1 MSDKFSMG
9 EIQDSIFLSYTCNKI
24 ISIYE
29 SILRIRMVEK
39 RFSDVYKEQEIR
51 CPMHLSIGQEAV
63 SVGISLFLKKEDHV
77 YSAHRAHAH
86 YLAKGGDLKSMVAEA
101 YGKETGCCGGRGG
114 SQHLIDLNVGFMGST
129 PIVGGT
135 VPLAVGDAWS
145 AKLQGKSR
153 VTVAY
158 FGDGCFE
165 EGVMHES
172 MNFASLHKLPIIFVC
187 ENNKYSV
194 YTNISD
200 RQPSREIHNVAA
212 SHGIS
217 SFCEDGNNISSIVDT
232 SFNAINNVRKGE
244 GPQFIEFQTYRWLE
258 HCGPNDDDDLGYR
271 PRGELS
277 LWKERCPVKWLESY
291 MLNNNVLNENKIQN
305 IESRIL
311 KEIDNAYEYAL
322 NSKNP
327 DPQNMDKHI
336 YA

>member
-1 MSDKFSMG
+1 MG
-9 EIQDSIFLSYTCNKI
+9 EIQDSIFLSYTSNEI
-24 ISIYE
+24 ISIYR
-29 SILRIRMVEK
+29 SMLRIRMVEK
-39 RFSDVYKEQEIR
+39 RFSDVYKKQEIR

-77 YSAHRAHAH
+77 YSGHRAHAH

-217 SFCEDGNNISSIVDT
+217 SFYEDGNNISSVVDT
-232 SFNAINNVRKGE
+232 SFNAINNVIKGQ
-244 GPQFIEFQTYRWLE
+244 GPQFIEFQTSTKRS
-258 HCGPNDDDDLGYR
+258 R
-271 PRGELS
+271 PG
-277 LWKERCPVKWLESY
+277 
-291 MLNNNVLNENKIQN
+291 
-305 IESRIL
+305 
-311 KEIDNAYEYAL
+311 A
-322 NSKNP
+322 NP
-327 DPQNMDKHI
+327 DISCLCRPSVIWSPFIPISMPW
-336 YA
+336 